1 MKFPF
6 ISFMS
11 FRHLGLGLS
20 ALLVIASL
28 ALIGMRGFNVG
39 IDFAGGTL
47 VEIGSSEAI
56 DLSEVRA
63 SVNDLGLGDVQ
74 VQAFGAENDA
84 IIRVGVLDGVGNV
97 AETIE
102 QALQSQ
108 VKDLA
113 IRRVEMVGPKV
124 GAELVETGIWAVV
137 AALAGILLYVWFR
150 FDTAFGLA
158 SVVALM
164 HDVLLTLGL
173 FSLLQ
178 LDFNLS
184 VVAAILTIAGYS
196 INDTVVVFDRIRE
209 NLRRYKKKLLSD
221 VIDQS
226 LNETL
231 PRTLVT
237 SLTTLLALIALFVF
251 GGEVLRGFVL
261 ALIIGVLVGTYS
273 SLFVASPILILI
285 GIHRGDDEEEIK
297 RDAT

>member
-6 ISFMS
+6 ISFLS
-11 FRHLGLGLS
+11 YRHFGLGLS
-20 ALLVIASL
+20 VLLILGSL
-28 ALIGMRGFNVG
+28 ALIGVRGFNVG

-56 DLSEVRA
+56 DLAEVRTR
-63 SVNDLGLGDVQ
+63 VNDLGLGDVQ
-74 VQAFGAENDA
+74 VQAFGAQNDA
-84 IIRVGVLDGVGNV
+84 IIRVGSLDGVGNV

-102 QALQSQ
+102 QSLQDL
-108 VKDLA
+108 VKDLS

-158 SVVALM
+158 SIVALL
-164 HDVLLTLGL
+164 HDVLLTLGF

-209 NLRRYKKKLLSD
+209 NLRRYKKKPLTD

-231 PRTLVT
+231 SRTVVT

-251 GGEVLRGFVL
+251 GGEVLSGFVS

-273 SLFVASPILILI
+273 SLFVASPILLLI
-285 GIHRGDDEEEIK
+285 GVHRGDEEDEIK

>member
-11 FRHLGLGLS
+11 YRHFGLGLS
-20 ALLVIASL
+20 VLLILGSL
-28 ALIGMRGFNVG
+28 ALIGVRGFNVG

-56 DLSEVRA
+56 DLAEVRTR
-63 SVNDLGLGDVQ
+63 VNDLGLGDVQ
-74 VQAFGAENDA
+74 VQAFGAQNDA
-84 IIRVGVLDGVGNV
+84 IIRVGSLDGVGNV

-102 QALQSQ
+102 QSLQDL
-108 VKDLA
+108 VKDLS

-158 SVVALM
+158 SIVALL
-164 HDVLLTLGL
+164 HDVLLTLGF

-209 NLRRYKKKLLSD
+209 NLRRYKKKPLTD
-221 VIDQS
+221 VINQS

-231 PRTLVT
+231 SRTVVT

-251 GGEVLRGFVL
+251 GGEVLSGFVS

-273 SLFVASPILILI
+273 SLFVASPILLLI
-285 GIHRGDDEEEIK
+285 GVHRGDEEDEIK

>member
-11 FRHLGLGLS
+11 YRHFGLGLS
-20 ALLVIASL
+20 VLLILGSL
-28 ALIGMRGFNVG
+28 ALIGVRGFNVG

-56 DLSEVRA
+56 DLAEVRTR
-63 SVNDLGLGDVQ
+63 VNDLGLGDVQ
-74 VQAFGAENDA
+74 VQAFGAQNDA
-84 IIRVGVLDGVGNV
+84 IIRVGSLDGVGNV

-102 QALQSQ
+102 QSLQDL
-108 VKDLA
+108 VKDLS

-158 SVVALM
+158 SIVALL
-164 HDVLLTLGL
+164 HDVLLTLGF

-209 NLRRYKKKLLSD
+209 NLRRYKKKLLTD

-231 PRTLVT
+231 SRTVVT

-251 GGEVLRGFVL
+251 GGEVLSGFVS

-273 SLFVASPILILI
+273 SLFVASPILLLI
-285 GIHRGDDEEEIK
+285 GVHRGDEEDEIK

>member
-11 FRHLGLGLS
+11 YRHFGLGLS
-20 ALLVIASL
+20 VLLILGSL
-28 ALIGMRGFNVG
+28 ALIGVRGFNVG

-56 DLSEVRA
+56 DLAEVRTR
-63 SVNDLGLGDVQ
+63 VNDLGLGDVQ
-74 VQAFGAENDA
+74 VQAFGAQNDA
-84 IIRVGVLDGVGNV
+84 IIRVGSLDGVGNV
-97 AETIE
+97 AEIIE
-102 QALQSQ
+102 QSLQDL
-108 VKDLA
+108 VKDLS

-158 SVVALM
+158 SIVALL
-164 HDVLLTLGL
+164 HDVLLTLGF

-209 NLRRYKKKLLSD
+209 NLRRYKKKLLTD

-231 PRTLVT
+231 SRTVVT

-251 GGEVLRGFVL
+251 GGEVLSGFVS

-273 SLFVASPILILI
+273 SLFVASPILLLI
-285 GIHRGDDEEEIK
+285 GVHRGDEEDEIK

>member
-1 MKFPF
+1 
-6 ISFMS
+6 
-11 FRHLGLGLS
+11 
-20 ALLVIASL
+20 
-28 ALIGMRGFNVG
+28 
-39 IDFAGGTL
+39 
-47 VEIGSSEAI
+47 
-56 DLSEVRA
+56 
-63 SVNDLGLGDVQ
+63 
-74 VQAFGAENDA
+74 GAQNDA
-84 IIRVGVLDGVGNV
+84 IIRVGSLDGVGNV

-102 QALQSQ
+102 QSLQDL
-108 VKDLA
+108 VKDLS

-158 SVVALM
+158 SIVALL
-164 HDVLLTLGL
+164 HDVLLTLGF

-209 NLRRYKKKLLSD
+209 NLRRYKKKPLTD

-231 PRTLVT
+231 SRTVVT

-251 GGEVLRGFVL
+251 GGEVLSGFVS

-273 SLFVASPILILI
+273 SLFVASPILLLI
-285 GIHRGDDEEEIK
+285 GVHRGDEEDEIK

>member
-11 FRHLGLGLS
+11 FRRLGLGLS
-20 ALLVIASL
+20 ALLIIASL
-28 ALIGMRGFNVG
+28 ALIGLRGFNVG

-108 VKDLA
+108 VKDLT

-209 NLRRYKKKLLSD
+209 NLRRYKKKLLAD

-231 PRTLVT
+231 SRTVVT

-251 GGEVLRGFVL
+251 GGEVLRGFVS
-261 ALIIGVLVGTYS
+261 ALIVGVLVGTYS
-273 SLFVASPILILI
+273 SLFVASPILVLI
-285 GIHRGDDEEEIK
+285 GVHRGDDEEEIK

>member
-11 FRHLGLGLS
+11 YRHFGLGLS
-20 ALLVIASL
+20 VLLILGSL
-28 ALIGMRGFNVG
+28 ALIGVRGFNVG

-56 DLSEVRA
+56 DLAEVRTR
-63 SVNDLGLGDVQ
+63 VNDLGLGDVQ
-74 VQAFGAENDA
+74 VQAFGAQNDA
-84 IIRVGVLDGVGNV
+84 IIRVGSLDGVGNV

-102 QALQSQ
+102 QSLQDL
-108 VKDLA
+108 VKDLS

-158 SVVALM
+158 SIVALL
-164 HDVLLTLGL
+164 HDVLLTLGF

-209 NLRRYKKKLLSD
+209 NLRRYKKKLLTD

-231 PRTLVT
+231 SRTVVT
-237 SLTTLLALIALFVF
+237 SLTTLLALISLFVF
-251 GGEVLRGFVL
+251 GGEVLSGFVS

-273 SLFVASPILILI
+273 SLFVASPILLLI
-285 GIHRGDDEEEIK
+285 GVHRGDEEDEIK